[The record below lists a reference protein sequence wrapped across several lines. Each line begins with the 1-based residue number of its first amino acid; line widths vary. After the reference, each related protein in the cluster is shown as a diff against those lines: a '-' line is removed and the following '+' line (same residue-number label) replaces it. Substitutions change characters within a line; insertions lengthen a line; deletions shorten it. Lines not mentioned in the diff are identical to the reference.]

1 MPAFR
6 HALAASAAVAASV
19 ALALAPAA
27 RADEPAAP
35 AAAGEAAAPK
45 AAEPKAAKAK
55 AAKANKPAQKG
66 SGSAKAKAAAEAPE
80 VKQGRLLAERV
91 QKYYGRSKDFSAAFA
106 QRYSYLALGRVDEKT
121 GLVQVKKPGLVRWE
135 YKTPENKLLVLD
147 GSAFWQWAPEDNQVV
162 VKRNVQATELSS
174 AFTFLWGKGDL
185 LAEFSPRAI
194 ALPGGMPKGDALE
207 LLPKK
212 PGGSVQKLVFS
223 VDAKGQVVASQ
234 VTDAQGNE
242 NRLVFSEA
250 KVDQKLQD
258 ALFKFE
264 VPKGASVQEL
274 P

>member
-6 HALAASAAVAASV
+6 HAFAASALTA
-19 ALALAPAA
+19 ALALAPPAA
-27 RADEPAAP
+27 RAAAAAAP
-35 AAAGEAAAPK
+35 AAK
-45 AAEPKAAKAK
+45 KAAKEKGKGK
-55 AAKANKPAQKG
+55 AI
-66 SGSAKAKAAAEAPE
+66 AEASE
-80 VKQGRLLAERV
+80 VKQGRKLAERV

-121 GLVQVKKPGLVRWE
+121 GTVQVKKPGLVRWE
-135 YKTPENKLLVLD
+135 YQTPEKKLLVLD
-147 GSAFWQWAPEDNQVV
+147 GLAFWQWAPEDNQVV

-185 LAEFSPRAI
+185 LAEFSPKAI
-194 ALPGGMPKGDALE
+194 ALPEGMPKGEALE

-242 NRLVFSEA
+242 NRLVFSDA

>member
-6 HALAASAAVAASV
+6 HAFAASALTA
-19 ALALAPAA
+19 ALALAPPAA
-27 RADEPAAP
+27 RAAAAAAP
-35 AAAGEAAAPK
+35 AAK
-45 AAEPKAAKAK
+45 KAAKEKGKGK
-55 AAKANKPAQKG
+55 AI
-66 SGSAKAKAAAEAPE
+66 AEASE
-80 VKQGRLLAERV
+80 VKQGRRLAERV

-121 GLVQVKKPGLVRWE
+121 GTVQVKKPGLVRWE
-135 YKTPENKLLVLD
+135 YLTPEKKLLVLD
-147 GSAFWQWAPEDNQVV
+147 GLAFWQWAPEDNQVV

-185 LAEFSPRAI
+185 LAEFSPKAI
-194 ALPGGMPKGDALE
+194 ALPEGMPKGEALE

-242 NRLVFSEA
+242 NRLVFSDA

>member
-6 HALAASAAVAASV
+6 HAFAASALTA
-19 ALALAPAA
+19 ALALAPPAA
-27 RADEPAAP
+27 RAAAAAAP
-35 AAAGEAAAPK
+35 AAK
-45 AAEPKAAKAK
+45 KAAKEKGKGK
-55 AAKANKPAQKG
+55 AI
-66 SGSAKAKAAAEAPE
+66 AEASE
-80 VKQGRLLAERV
+80 VKQGRRLAERV

-121 GLVQVKKPGLVRWE
+121 GTVQVKKPGLVRWE
-135 YKTPENKLLVLD
+135 YQTPEKKLLVLD
-147 GSAFWQWAPEDNQVV
+147 GLAFWQWAPEDNQVV

-185 LAEFSPRAI
+185 LAEFSPKAI
-194 ALPGGMPKGDALE
+194 ALPEGMPKGEALE

-242 NRLVFSEA
+242 NRLVFSDA

>member
-1 MPAFR
+1 MPALR
-6 HALAASAAVAASV
+6 HALAASALTC
-19 ALALAPAA
+19 ALALASAGV
-27 RADEPAAP
+27 RAEDAAAP
-35 AAAGEAAAPK
+35 APAQEKAAP
-45 AAEPKAAKAK
+45 KAK
-55 AAKANKPAQKG
+55 AAKA
-66 SGSAKAKAAAEAPE
+66 SKAKAAAEAPE

-91 QKYYGRSKDFSAAFA
+91 QRYYGRTKDFSASFA

-121 GLVQVKKPGLVRWE
+121 GTVQVKKPGLVRWE

-162 VKRNVQATELSS
+162 VKRHVQATELSS

-185 LAEFSPRAI
+185 LAEFSPKAI
-194 ALPGGMPKGDALE
+194 ALPAGMPAGEALE

-223 VDAKGQVVASQ
+223 VDAHGQVIASQ
-234 VTDAQGNE
+234 VTDGQGNE
-242 NRLVFSEA
+242 NRLLFSEA
-250 KVDQKLQD
+250 KVDQKLPD

-264 VPKGASVQEL
+264 VPKGAAVQEL

>member
-1 MPAFR
+1 MTAFR
-6 HALAASAAVAASV
+6 RALAASVASA

-27 RADEPAAP
+27 RAEESAARAEKPAAP
-35 AAAGEAAAPK
+35 AAS
-45 AAEPKAAKAK
+45 AK
-55 AAKANKPAQKG
+55 
-66 SGSAKAKAAAEAPE
+66 SGSAKGKPTAETPE
-80 VKQGRLLAERV
+80 VKQGRKLAERV
-91 QKYYGRSKDFSAAFA
+91 QKYYGRTKDFSASFA

-121 GLVQVKKPGLVRWE
+121 GTVQVKKPGLVRWE

-185 LAEFSPRAI
+185 LAEFSPKTI
-194 ALPGGMPKGDALE
+194 ALPEGMPKGEALE

-242 NRLVFSEA
+242 NRLVFSAA

>member
-1 MPAFR
+1 MPALR
-6 HALAASAAVAASV
+6 HALAASALTA
-19 ALALAPAA
+19 ALAFAPASPA
-27 RADEPAAP
+27 EEPAAP
-35 AAAGEAAAPK
+35 AAKEQK
-45 AAEPKAAKAK
+45 SAEPTVAQPKAAKARK
-55 AAKANKPAQKG
+55 APKG
-66 SGSAKAKAAAEAPE
+66 SGSAKPAAEAPE
-80 VKQGRLLAERV
+80 VKRGRLLAGRV

-135 YKTPENKLLVLD
+135 YQTPESKLLVLD

-185 LAEFSPRAI
+185 LAEFSPKAI
-194 ALPGGMPKGDALE
+194 ALPDGMPKGEALE

-250 KVDQKLQD
+250 KVDQKLPD
-258 ALFKFE
+258 GLFKFE

>member
-6 HALAASAAVAASV
+6 HALSAFAASAA
-19 ALALAPAA
+19 LALTPAV

-35 AAAGEAAAPK
+35 APTEAKSAA
-45 AAEPKAAKAK
+45 PKAAKAK
-55 AAKANKPAQKG
+55 KPAAKD
-66 SGSAKAKAAAEAPE
+66 SGSAKAAPVAEAPE
-80 VKQGRLLAERV
+80 VKQGRLLAGRV

-135 YKTPENKLLVLD
+135 YKTPESKLLVLD

-185 LAEFSPRAI
+185 LSEFSPKAI
-194 ALPGGMPKGDALE
+194 ALPEGMPKGEALE

-250 KVDQKLQD
+250 KVDQKLPD